1 MIRINLLP
9 YREEKKKQFIKSQL
23 SVAGIFI
30 VPSILVIIILA
41 FLVNTKISNTNTQID
56 KVKAAIKKQK
66 VSLDEINAFKKEKR
80 TLKNKMRVIE
90 KLEKGKFGPV
100 HIIDHL
106 AINLPGRIW
115 LTKIEQKSMSMTID
129 GKALDNISISE
140 YMVNLSKSDYFKS
153 VDLKKIKTDKKK
165 GPTGIQ
171 IKNFSLTST
180 ITNTPGIEEKKE
192 GTTKKKKRK
201 KRRR

>member
-1 MIRINLLP
+1 MIKINLLP

-23 SVAGIFI
+23 SIAGLFF
-30 VPSILVIIILA
+30 VPSILLIILLV
-41 FLVNTKISNTNTQID
+41 FLISTKISNTNTQIV
-56 KVKAAIKKQK
+56 KVKAEIKKQK
-66 VSLDEINAFKKEKR
+66 VSLDEIKAFKKEKQ
-80 TLKNKMRVIE
+80 TLKNKMQVIE
-90 KLEKGKFGPV
+90 KLEKGKYGPV

-115 LTKIEQKSMSMTID
+115 LTKIDQKSMSMTID

-140 YMVNLSKSDYFKS
+140 YMVNLAKSDYFKS

-171 IKNFSLTST
+171 IKNFSLTT
-180 ITNTPGIEEKKE
+180 TVTNTPGIEEKKE
-192 GTTKKKKRK
+192 NTTKKKKRRK
-201 KRRR
+201 K

>member
-41 FLVNTKISNTNTQID
+41 FLVSTQISNTNTEID
-56 KVKAAIKKQK
+56 NVKAAIKKQK
-66 VSLDEINAFKKEKR
+66 VSLDEIKAFKKEKE

-90 KLEKGKFGPV
+90 KLENGKFGPV

-129 GKALDNISISE
+129 GKALDNISISK
-140 YMVNLSKSDYFKS
+140 YMVNLAKSDYFKS

-171 IKNFSLTST
+171 LKNFSLTST
-180 ITNTPGIEEKKE
+180 ITYTPGIEEKKE
-192 GTTKKKKRK
+192 DTTKKKK
-201 KRRR
+201 KRRK

>member
-1 MIRINLLP
+1 MIKINLLP
-9 YREEKKKQFIKSQL
+9 YREEEKKQFIKSQL

-41 FLVNTKISNTNTQID
+41 FLVNTKISSTNTQID

-66 VSLDEINAFKKEKR
+66 VSLDEINAFKKEKE
-80 TLKNKMRVIE
+80 TLKNKTRVIE
-90 KLEKGKFGPV
+90 KLENGKFGPV

-129 GKALDNISISE
+129 GKALDNISISK
-140 YMVNLSKSDYFKS
+140 YLVNLGKSDYFKS

-171 IKNFSLTST
+171 LKNFSLTST
-180 ITNTPGIEEKKE
+180 ITYTPGIEEKKE
-192 GTTKKKKRK
+192 DTTKRK
-201 KRRR
+201 KRRRK

>member
-23 SVAGIFI
+23 SVAGLSI

-66 VSLDEINAFKKEKR
+66 VSLDEINAFKKEKE

-129 GKALDNISISE
+129 GKALDNISISK
-140 YMVNLSKSDYFKS
+140 YLVNLGKSDYFKS

-171 IKNFSLTST
+171 LKNFSLTST
-180 ITNTPGIEEKKE
+180 ITYTPGIEEKKE
-192 GTTKKKKRK
+192 DTTKKKKR
-201 KRRR
+201 RRK

>member
-1 MIRINLLP
+1 MIKINLLP
-9 YREEKKKQFIKSQL
+9 YREEKKKQIVKSQTY
-23 SVAGIFI
+23 VAGLCCAQ
-30 VPSILVIIILA
+30 SILLIIIL
-41 FLVNTKISNTNTQID
+41 FFFINTKISNTNTQID

-66 VSLDEINAFKKEKR
+66 VSLDEIKAFKKEKE

-115 LTKIEQKSMSMTID
+115 LTKIDQKSMSMTID

-171 IKNFSLTST
+171 LKNFSLTST
-180 ITNTPGIEEKKE
+180 VTNTPGIEEKKE
-192 GTTKKKKRK
+192 ATTKKKKR
-201 KRRR
+201 RR

>member
-1 MIRINLLP
+1 MIKINLLP

-41 FLVNTKISNTNTQID
+41 FLVNTKISSTNTQID

-66 VSLDEINAFKKEKR
+66 VSLDEINAFKKEKE
-80 TLKNKMRVIE
+80 TLKNKTRVIE
-90 KLEKGKFGPV
+90 KLENGKFGPV

-129 GKALDNISISE
+129 GKALDNISISK
-140 YMVNLSKSDYFKS
+140 YLVNLGKSDYFKS

-171 IKNFSLTST
+171 LKNFSLTST
-180 ITNTPGIEEKKE
+180 ITYTPGIEEKKE
-192 GTTKKKKRK
+192 DTTKKKKR
-201 KRRR
+201 RRK

>member
-1 MIRINLLP
+1 MIKINLLP

-23 SVAGIFI
+23 SVAGLSI

-66 VSLDEINAFKKEKR
+66 VSLDEIKAFKKEKD

-115 LTKIEQKSMSMTID
+115 LTKIEQKSMSMTIN
-129 GKALDNISISE
+129 GKALDNISISK
-140 YMVNLSKSDYFKS
+140 YLVNLGKSDYFKS

-171 IKNFSLTST
+171 LKNFSLTST
-180 ITNTPGIEEKKE
+180 ITYTPGIEEKKE
-192 GTTKKKKRK
+192 DTTKKKKRK
-201 KRRR
+201 RK

>member
-1 MIRINLLP
+1 MIKINLLP

-23 SVAGIFI
+23 SIAGLFL
-30 VPSILVIIILA
+30 VPSILLIIILL
-41 FLVNTKISNTNTQID
+41 FLISTKISNTNTQIV
-56 KVKAAIKKQK
+56 KVKAEIKKQK
-66 VSLDEINAFKKEKR
+66 VSLDEIKAFKKEKE
-80 TLKNKMRVIE
+80 TLKNKTRVIE
-90 KLEKGKFGPV
+90 KLENGKFGPV

-129 GKALDNISISE
+129 GKALDNISISK
-140 YMVNLSKSDYFKS
+140 YMVNLAKSDYFKS

-171 IKNFSLTST
+171 LKNFSLTST
-180 ITNTPGIEEKKE
+180 ITYTPGTEEKKE
-192 GTTKKKKRK
+192 DTTKKKK
-201 KRRR
+201 KRRK

>member
-1 MIRINLLP
+1 MIKINLLP

-23 SVAGIFI
+23 SITGLLL
-30 VPSILVIIILA
+30 VPSILLIIILTI
-41 FLVNTKISNTNTQID
+41 LISTKISNTNTQIV
-56 KVKAAIKKQK
+56 KVKAEIKKQK
-66 VSLDEINAFKKEKR
+66 VSLDEIKAFKKEKQ
-80 TLKNKMRVIE
+80 TLKNKMQVIE
-90 KLEKGKFGPV
+90 KLKKGKYGPV

-115 LTKIEQKSMSMTID
+115 LTKIDQKSMSMTID

-153 VDLKKIKTDKKK
+153 VDLKKIKTDMKK

-180 ITNTPGIEEKKE
+180 VTNTPGIEERKE
-192 GTTKKKKRK
+192 GTTKKKKR
-201 KRRR
+201 RR

>member
-1 MIRINLLP
+1 MIKINLLP
-9 YREEKKKQFIKSQL
+9 YREEKKKQFLKNQL
-23 SVAGIFI
+23 SIAGLCLA
-30 VPSILVIIILA
+30 PSILVIIILL
-41 FLVNTKISNTNTQID
+41 FLISTKISSTNTQIF
-56 KVKAAIKKQK
+56 KVKAEIKKQK
-66 VSLDEINAFKKEKR
+66 VSLDEINAFKKEKV
-80 TLKNKMRVIE
+80 TLKNKTQVIK
-90 KLEKGKFGPV
+90 KLEKGKYGPV

-115 LTKIEQKSMSMTID
+115 LTKIDQKSMSMTID

-153 VDLKKIKTDKKK
+153 VDLKKIKTDNKI

-180 ITNTPGIEEKKE
+180 VTYTPGIEDKKE
-192 GTTKKKKRK
+192 DTTKKRKRK
-201 KRRR
+201 RK

>member
-1 MIRINLLP
+1 MIKINLLP
-9 YREEKKKQFIKSQL
+9 YREEKRKQYIKTQL
-23 SVAGIFI
+23 SIAGLFT
-30 VPSILVIIILA
+30 VPSILLIILLI
-41 FLVNTKISNTNTQID
+41 FLINTKIANTKKQID
-56 KVKAAIKKQK
+56 SVRAAIKKQK
-66 VSLDEINAFKKEKR
+66 VSLEEIKVFKKEKE

-115 LTKIEQKSMSMTID
+115 LTEIDQKSMSMTID

-165 GPTGIQ
+165 GPTGLQ
-171 IKNFSLTST
+171 VKNFSLTST
-180 ITNTPGIEEKKE
+180 VTYTPGIEEKSE
-192 GTTKKKKRK
+192 DTKMKQKK

>member
-9 YREEKKKQFIKSQL
+9 YREEKKKQLIKSQL
-23 SVAGIFI
+23 SVAGLLIL
-30 VPSILVIIILA
+30 PSILLIVLLFFLII
-41 FLVNTKISNTNTQID
+41 TKISNTNTQID

-66 VSLDEINAFKKEKR
+66 VSLDEIKAFKKEKE
-80 TLKNKMRVIE
+80 TLKNKMQVIE
-90 KLEKGKFGPV
+90 KLEKGKYGPV

-106 AINLPGRIW
+106 ALNLPGRIW
-115 LTKIEQKSMSMTID
+115 LTKIDQKSMSMTID

-153 VDLKKIKTDKKK
+153 VDLKKIKTDTKK

-180 ITNTPGIEEKKE
+180 VTNTPGIEEKKE
-192 GTTKKKKRK
+192 VPTKKKKR
-201 KRRR
+201 RR

>member
-1 MIRINLLP
+1 MIKINLLP
-9 YREEKKKQFIKSQL
+9 YREEKKKQFLKNQL
-23 SVAGIFI
+23 SIAGLCLA
-30 VPSILVIIILA
+30 PSILLIIILL
-41 FLVNTKISNTNTQID
+41 FLISTKISNTNTQIVN
-56 KVKAAIKKQK
+56 VKAEIKKQK
-66 VSLDEINAFKKEKR
+66 VSLDEINAFKKEKE
-80 TLKNKMRVIE
+80 TLKNKMQVIK
-90 KLEKGKFGPV
+90 KLEKGKSGPV

-115 LTKIEQKSMSMTID
+115 LTKIDQKSMSMTID

-171 IKNFSLTST
+171 IKNFSLTT
-180 ITNTPGIEEKKE
+180 TVTNTPGIEEKKE
-192 GTTKKKKRK
+192 NTTKKKKRRK
-201 KRRR
+201 K

>member
-1 MIRINLLP
+1 MIKINLLP

-23 SVAGIFI
+23 SVAGLFI
-30 VPSILVIIILA
+30 VPSILLIIILF
-41 FLVNTKISNTNTQID
+41 FLISTKISSTNTQID
-56 KVKAAIKKQK
+56 KVKAAIKKQE
-66 VSLDEINAFKKEKR
+66 VSLDEIKVFKKEKE

-129 GKALDNISISE
+129 GKALDNISISK
-140 YMVNLSKSDYFKS
+140 YMVNLAKSDYFKS

-171 IKNFSLTST
+171 LKNFSLTST
-180 ITNTPGIEEKKE
+180 ITYTPGIEEKKE
-192 GTTKKKKRK
+192 DTTKKKKR
-201 KRRR
+201 RRK